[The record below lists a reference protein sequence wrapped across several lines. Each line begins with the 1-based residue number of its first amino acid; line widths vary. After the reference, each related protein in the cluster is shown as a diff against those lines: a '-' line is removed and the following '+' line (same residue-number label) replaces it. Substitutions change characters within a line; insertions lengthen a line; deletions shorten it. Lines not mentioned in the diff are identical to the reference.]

1 MAQTD
6 QIAIQIPKSIWKE
19 GSAFIATA
27 YFRLRSTAAA
37 VTPTTVHYRVD
48 DLTTG
53 KELIDW
59 TSVTPASNVTIAITS
74 TFNDIQDDTSHR
86 ETKQLTIRADGGT
99 DTEHLETIEWMVT
112 NLLGI
117 TST

>member
-1 MAQTD
+1 MAAVD
-6 QIAIQIPKSIWKE
+6 QIAIQIPKSVWKE
-19 GSAFIATA
+19 SSAFTATA

-53 KELIDW
+53 KELQDW
-59 TSVTPASNVTIAITS
+59 TSVSTASNVSIAITS

-86 ETKQLTIRADGGT
+86 ETKQLTIKADDGLA
-99 DTEHLETIEWMVT
+99 TEHLETIQWQIT
-112 NLLGI
+112 NLLG
-117 TST
+117 TTA

>member
-6 QIAIQIPKSIWKE
+6 QIEIQIPKSIWKE
-19 GSAFIATA
+19 KSAFIATA

-59 TSVTPASNVTIAITS
+59 TSVSAASNVSIAITA
-74 TFNDIQDDTSHR
+74 TFNTIQDDTSRR
-86 ETKQLTIRADGGT
+86 ERKRLTIKADDGL
-99 DTEHLETIEWMVT
+99 DTQHLETKEWFVV
-112 NLLGI
+112 NLLGL
-117 TST
+117 T

>member
-6 QIAIQIPKSIWKE
+6 QIEIQIPKSVWKE
-19 GSAFIATA
+19 KSAFIATA

-53 KELIDW
+53 LQLQDW
-59 TSVTPASNVTIAITS
+59 TSVSTASNVSIAITA
-74 TFNDIQDDTSHR
+74 TFNAIQDDSSHR
-86 ETKQLTIRADGGT
+86 ERKQLTVKADDGL
-99 DTEHLETIEWMVT
+99 DTQHIETIEWQIV
-112 NLLGI
+112 NLLGL
-117 TST
+117 T